1 MPIVHPYFLGNVRQ
15 AVEKWPRRSRAGGG
29 DASVGMGWRGSG
41 VVPRGEAQNALIDM
55 AMLATSVSL
64 SFEKRSLRK
73 CRLCMA
79 VVARMFRPG
88 LAAGHGRALMKTLI
102 GIALGLGLLFSGG
115 ATSQELPSLAMEQTD
130 VVEGNEAVAE
140 DSGGEESDSMSP
152 RQLKDL
158 ELYGPLPEIDDSVWF
173 DPLQIQRSWDISFEL
188 GLTGNRGNS
197 QTFNVQSGLDLERKQ
212 DLWNTFIRFRYTNAY
227 ATGTEVKNNMLFKV
241 GRERELGDSRWSLF
255 GRSDLLFD
263 RFRNFDYRW
272 VANAGFGYVLFKD
285 DATML
290 KARLGAGTSREF
302 GAPEARWSPEG
313 VIGLDFKRQLTK
325 RQKFSMTVDYYPEM
339 DLLDQFR
346 LVTEA
351 NWEML
356 IDDAGNLSLKFNARD
371 EYDSTPEGSKPNDLN
386 YAFLLL
392 WKF

>member
-1 MPIVHPYFLGNVRQ
+1 MRT
-15 AVEKWPRRSRAGGG
+15 W
-29 DASVGMGWRGSG
+29 VGMVIGFLL
-41 VVPRGEAQNALIDM
+41 P
-55 AMLATSVSL
+55 
-64 SFEKRSLRK
+64 
-73 CRLCMA
+73 C
-79 VVARMFRPG
+79 
-88 LAAGHGRALMKTLI
+88 AGFVFG
-102 GIALGLGLLFSGG
+102 
-115 ATSQELPSLAMEQTD
+115 QELPPLSVETADNAQASDEDTVGHSDRSL
-130 VVEGNEAVAE
+130 
-140 DSGGEESDSMSP
+140 SP

-158 ELYGPLPEIDDSVWF
+158 ELYGPLPQIDDTSWF
-173 DPLQIQRSWDISFEL
+173 DPLHVQRTWDISFEL

-197 QTFNVQSGLDLERKQ
+197 QTFNVQSGLDLEKKR
-212 DLWNTFIRFRYTNAY
+212 DLWNSFIRFRYTNAY

-241 GRERELGDSRWSLF
+241 GRERELGDTRWSIF

-285 DATML
+285 EATLL
-290 KARLGAGTSREF
+290 KSRLGAGTSREF
-302 GAPEARWSPEG
+302 GSPSARWSPEG
-313 VIGLDFKRQLTK
+313 VIGLDFKRQLTE

-339 DLLDQFR
+339 DLIDQFR

-356 IDDAGNLSLKFNARD
+356 IDDSGNLSLKFNARD